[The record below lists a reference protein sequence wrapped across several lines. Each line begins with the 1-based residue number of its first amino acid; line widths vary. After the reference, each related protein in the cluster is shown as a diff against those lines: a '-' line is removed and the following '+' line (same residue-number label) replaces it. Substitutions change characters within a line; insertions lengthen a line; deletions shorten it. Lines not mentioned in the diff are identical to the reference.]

1 MGDGLCQTPGA
12 YRGRAFSVQTALPT
26 GAATQ
31 PEPKRP
37 DARKRQPVAVEIM
50 LAGIEDGWRNQEPL
64 MSDRKS
70 WQGERG
76 SRQARGYG
84 GSWDKLRLRILERD
98 NYLCQQCLRDGI
110 VTPLKVKPYDHAVDH
125 IVNKAEGG
133 TDDPANLESLCKA
146 HHDAK
151 SQAEAVEGRGAR
163 QRPRFDA
170 SGFPVWE

>member
-1 MGDGLCQTPGA
+1 
-12 YRGRAFSVQTALPT
+12 
-26 GAATQ
+26 
-31 PEPKRP
+31 
-37 DARKRQPVAVEIM
+37 
-50 LAGIEDGWRNQEPL
+50 